1 MPDIRDITLRLQA
14 RYGDAVR
21 PEHRPDPVDELVQT
35 ILSQNTSDVN
45 TARAFASLKH
55 AFPNWQ
61 EVIDAETTEVVDAIH
76 VGGLANQKGPR
87 IQRVLR
93 QILEERGSLDLT
105 FLEEMPVNEAQRW
118 LTSLPG
124 VGPKTAA
131 CVLLFSLDRPV
142 MPVDT
147 HVHRVGMRL
156 GLVSPDTTADQ
167 AHAII
172 GAGLTADETYQAHML
187 LIRHGRETCK
197 ARNPRCAECVLNDIC
212 PSAQVTPN

>member
-1 MPDIRDITLRLQA
+1 MPDIRDITLLLQE
-14 RYGDAVR
+14 RYGEAVR
-21 PEHRPDPVDELVQT
+21 PELRPDPVDELVQT

-45 TARAFASLKH
+45 TARAFASLKR

-61 EVIDAETTEVVDAIH
+61 EVIDANTADVVAAIH

-93 QILEERGSLDLT
+93 QILEKRGSLDLT

-156 GLVSPDTTADQ
+156 GLISPDTTTDQ

-172 GAGLTADETYQAHML
+172 GAGLTVGETYQAHML

-197 ARNPRCAECVLNDIC
+197 ARNPRCAECVLNDMC